1 MKNKS
6 EECVHTQLHDA
17 QDILLKVNDITKEPE
32 HFIIVGYEFGKELEG
47 SLHKTVDIVCDCL
60 HPDNTID
67 PRIEK
72 LITKSELRELIDN
85 QFMKKDGDQYI
96 ANPLLIYCVDDDYL
110 NSWSGND
117 ISQIK
122 ATKRYYG
129 IER

>member
-1 MKNKS
+1 MKSKS
-6 EECVHTQLHDA
+6 KECVHTQLKDA

-67 PRIEK
+67 PSIDE
-72 LITKSELRELIDN
+72 LVTKSELQELIDN

-96 ANPLLIYCVDDDYL
+96 ANPLLIYCVDDDYFL
-110 NSWSGND
+110 D
-117 ISQIK
+117 EKRHTAQIT

>member
-1 MKNKS
+1 MKSKS
-6 EECVHTQLHDA
+6 KECIHTQLHDA
-17 QDILLKVNDITKEPE
+17 QDIKINLTEEPE

-60 HPDNTID
+60 HPDNTVD

-72 LITKSELRELIDN
+72 LITKSELRELVDN

-110 NSWSGND
+110 NSWNGSD